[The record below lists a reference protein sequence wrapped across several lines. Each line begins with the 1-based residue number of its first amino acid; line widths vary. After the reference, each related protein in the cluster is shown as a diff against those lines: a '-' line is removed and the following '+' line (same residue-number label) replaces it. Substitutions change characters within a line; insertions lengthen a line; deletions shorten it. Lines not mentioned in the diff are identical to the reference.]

1 MKIQKQPKETSQ
13 SLVYR
18 FTKAVQKSGVLIEAR
33 KRRFVERTKSDNL
46 QQRAALIRET
56 KKKEFQKLKKLG
68 KTIEKKHVRGRN

>member
-33 KRRFVERTKSDNL
+33 KRRFAERTKSENL
-46 QQRAALIRET
+46 KQRAALVREE

-68 KTIEKKHVRGRN
+68 KPFKEAKKRK